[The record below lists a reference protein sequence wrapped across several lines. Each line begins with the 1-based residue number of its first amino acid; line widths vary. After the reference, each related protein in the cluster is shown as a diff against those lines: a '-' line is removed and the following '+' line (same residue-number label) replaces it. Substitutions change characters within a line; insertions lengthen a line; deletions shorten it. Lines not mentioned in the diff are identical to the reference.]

1 MNSHCCLAI
10 VQAAPV
16 SPLLDLSVA
25 SAPTVIVQYDDQGRL
40 VWATCGRDDLLH
52 ATPRAG
58 RDTTTQR
65 AA

>member
-1 MNSHCCLAI
+1 VKNRSSFAI
-10 VQAAPV
+10 VQAPAV
-16 SPLLDLSVA
+16 TPLLDLSIA
-25 SAPTVIVQYDDQGRL
+25 SAPAVIVEYDDQGRF

-52 ATPRAG
+52 AAPSAA